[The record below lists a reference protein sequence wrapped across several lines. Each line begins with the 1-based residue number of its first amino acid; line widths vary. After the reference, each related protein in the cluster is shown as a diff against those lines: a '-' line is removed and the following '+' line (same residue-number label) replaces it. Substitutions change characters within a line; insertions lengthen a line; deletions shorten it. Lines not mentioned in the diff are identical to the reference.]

1 MPTRAAGSWNEGTV
15 RAEID
20 YDASNRIIGIRVIND
35 SQVDAFLEI
44 RQIASG
50 RKYGGR
56 FLAGTNTTIPIGTG
70 AAVRITQTLNA
81 RGFWDGVE
89 IAAQI
94 PAP

>member
-1 MPTRAAGSWNEGTV
+1 MPTRAAGSWNEDTV

-44 RQIASG
+44 RQISSG

-70 AAVRITQTLNA
+70 AAVRITQTVGR

-89 IAAQI
+89 IVCLV